1 MCIDDKDNHNHV
13 SEHEENCDKNP
24 SERIPRK
31 GAQEL
36 DLEGQEDRRGEGV
49 ARDEAGGNATEQEGQ
64 SSNPED
70 ARGVFKSCRLFVRN
84 LPYTTIE
91 DELHEHFSKVGT
103 VSEVHL
109 VVDKDTKRSK
119 GIGYVLYSGSEFA
132 ARAIEEFDS
141 SIFQGRLLHV
151 MPDIQRPSKNDE
163 NNVSKDQ
170 DSKTLKQRREED
182 RKAAEASGDTR
193 AWNSLV
199 IVVENIAQIYGVS
212 KSDLLDPEAD
222 DLAVRVALGETQ
234 VIAETKKALR
244 NAGVNVE
251 SLEELA
257 NHRVDGLK
265 RSNHVLLVK
274 NLPYSSTES
283 ELVEMFGKFAR
294 LDKIILPPTKTLA
307 LVIFLECAEAE
318 TTFER
323 LAYKGYRGTPLYL
336 EWAPSNILSPSSTS
350 KNNEM
355 NSGIG
360 ENDAKRMILE
370 RNAER
375 IPEVDIDPDRREK
388 LELWR
393 DTLEAREA
401 RSLFVKNLN
410 FQTTYESLR
419 KHLSEHIK
427 DGRILSVKVKKHH
440 LKNGKNVSMGFGFVE
455 FDSMETATNICRN
468 LQGTV
473 LDGHALNLQ
482 LCHAKNV
489 ENRVL
494 GCKTVSRSK
503 DECGG
508 DAYATMDVWST
519 KNDRLRN
526 EVIREKVRVA
536 SIEDKMMENRL

>member
-1 MCIDDKDNHNHV
+1 MN
-13 SEHEENCDKNP
+13 
-24 SERIPRK
+24 
-31 GAQEL
+31 
-36 DLEGQEDRRGEGV
+36 
-49 ARDEAGGNATEQEGQ
+49 
-64 SSNPED
+64 
-70 ARGVFKSCRLFVRN
+70 
-84 LPYTTIE
+84 E

-132 ARAIEEFDS
+132 TRAIEEFDS

-151 MPDIQRPSKNDE
+151 MPAIQRPSKNDE

-170 DSKTLKQRREED
+170 NSKTLKQRREED

-199 IVVENIAQIYGVS
+199 MENIARIYGVS

-244 NAGVNVE
+244 NVGVNVE

-265 RSNHVLLVK
+265 SSNHVLLVK

-307 LVIFLECAEAE
+307 LGSKSN
-318 TTFER
+318 FER

-370 RNAER
+370 RNVER
-375 IPEVDIDPDRREK
+375 IPEVDIDPDRV
-388 LELWR
+388 
-393 DTLEAREA
+393 EA

-410 FQTTYESLR
+410 FQTTGESLR
-419 KHLSEHIK
+419 KHLSEHVK
-427 DGRILSVKVKKHH
+427 EGRILSVKVKKHH

-455 FDSMETATNICRN
+455 FDSMETTTNICRN

-482 LCHAKNV
+482 LCHAKNDRPV
-489 ENRVL
+489 QQAVQK
-494 GCKTVSRSK
+494 GKS
-503 DECGG
+503 
-508 DAYATMDVWST
+508 ST
-519 KNDRLRN
+519 KLLVKNVAFEATTKELRKVFEPFGKIKSLRLPMKFGSHRGFAFVQYDTQQEAQN
-526 EVIREKVRVA
+526 ALNAFSSTHLIGRRMVIERANKGESLEQLRARTAAQFRKDNGFQNATELSKKRKHFD
-536 SIEDKMMENRL
+536 EGNMNFEG